1 MSLYLN
7 TLPNSNKVEIDDF
20 KYLENRFNQLLSEV
34 DERFNQMNEHYDGGL
49 VEIVS
54 LTKRKFEQYRDRL
67 SFLKSSN
74 LSPSYLRRCYKLIY
88 KAQFRWIKVLE
99 VYLQN

>member
-20 KYLENRFNQLLSEV
+20 KYLENRYKQLLSKV
-34 DERFNQMNEHYDGGL
+34 DERFRRMYGRYDEEL

-54 LTKRKFEQYRDRL
+54 LTKRKLEQYRVSL
-67 SFLKSSN
+67 SNLESSN
-74 LSPSYLRRCYKLIY
+74 LDETNLQLCRNVIY
-88 KAQFRWIKVLE
+88 MAQRRWIKVLE
-99 VYLQN
+99 TYLYN